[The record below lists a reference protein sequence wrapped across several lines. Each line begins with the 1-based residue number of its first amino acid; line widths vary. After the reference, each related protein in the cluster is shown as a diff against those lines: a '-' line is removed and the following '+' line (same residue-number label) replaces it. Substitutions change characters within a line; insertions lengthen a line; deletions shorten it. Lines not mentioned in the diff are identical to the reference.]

1 MFPRKLLG
9 KATGINWQGK
19 AKKKKGKMLGTYEN
33 NHRVEATDI
42 SRMPMDPTNGGKG
55 MVKGQFRD
63 PHKRENVV

>member
-1 MFPRKLLG
+1 
-9 KATGINWQGK
+9 
-19 AKKKKGKMLGTYEN
+19 MLGTYEN